1 MSALLKWLETLTPA
15 LPEEQVANSEAEK
28 ATGPA

>member
-1 MSALLKWLETLTPA
+1 MSALLKWLESLTVAPPA
-15 LPEEQVANSEAEK
+15 GQAANSKPET